1 MKNKKFIVKSFLTLA
16 MSVSMIAAGATL
28 AVNKTAKAADGI
40 TLSSDIQKIID
51 DINASSPS
59 EFSAEYVKDLTIPDG
74 NGTVSGV
81 RVSILASGDTINK
94 KIISDIDVNGLTK
107 DDSFLGIVFD
117 NFGSTPDFYIGMSDL
132 NGDVNFMKL
141 NTIGGDSKANPRG
154 RMTIRK
160 VIGGSW
166 KGEFN
171 IYSSYHG
178 YGVNSHPYP
187 AVAYS
192 RQAYTATPCNIYYD
206 NGLNVLLADKALN
219 SQDGVENSKVV
230 ELLNVQPNMYANYA
244 DPITGEAL
252 VNSTVSSVNLIEGY
266 SYNSV
271 GLNVRLISALNKSF
285 IITNLAGLDLTDPNA
300 AYTADNASLQLKDY
314 SSQLSSHTVIA
325 GAEAKIPEAHFA
337 SRITNAYVADFA
349 GTVNVYGK
357 KRASAAAEYGSYGYA
372 YATAEADLGAAIAT
386 GLTAGSNYIF
396 ANTGDYTLEY
406 VSDSGDKLY
415 VDVNAIENTPKAVAL
430 TAANASV
437 DKTEVAIGDEITVTP
452 SAGYTL
458 YGFGSGAP
466 RAKITIGSNVK
477 YVDLVDGKFT
487 VTADMFDGD
496 ELKLSVAAYSST
508 VNLTVFTKPFGE
520 GNDSVHYTLYEGIP
534 STYYD
539 GASDGTVNVSG
550 FKFTYGL
557 VVDAWK
563 MKLAN
568 ELGNFGYGVEINDG
582 ETVSK
587 HVYKVGNADSNAF
600 AVKGSVV
607 ITPIRLSVTAVE
619 NSAVAYLKGGNI
631 NVSMEYKVPAVQWD
645 NFIGAV
651 GNCTGEIDVKGVFDK
666 GEKPTARPFN
676 YANGVTFKVDLQ
688 KVTEREIDGTNY
700 YIIRLECANLKIEN
714 VKQKYYFGISL
725 LLNCGNGGQV
735 LVNDPSG
742 AFLWT
747 EVDMKT
753 EVEKLYAK
761 YIKTAAPEDH
771 HTTVTVNGTEY
782 YSYITKASTTK
793 LVEYYLAIA

>member
-59 EFSAEYVKDLTIPDG
+59 EYSAEYVKDLTIPDG

-81 RVSILASGDTINK
+81 RVSILAGGDTLNK
-94 KIISDIDVNGLTK
+94 KILSDIDVNGLTK

-117 NFGSTPDFYIGMSDL
+117 NFGGTPDFYIGMSDL

-154 RMTIRK
+154 RMSIRK

-166 KGEFN
+166 KGDFN

-271 GLNVRLISALNKSF
+271 GLNVRLINAKDKSF

-314 SSQLSSHTVIA
+314 SSQLSAHTVIA

-386 GLTAGSNYIF
+386 GLTAGANYTF
-396 ANTGDYTLEY
+396 ANAGDYTLEY

-430 TAANASV
+430 TAVNASV
-437 DKTEVAIGDEITVTP
+437 DKQEVAIGDEITVTP

-458 YGFGSGAP
+458 YGFGAEAP
-466 RAKITIGSNVK
+466 RAKITIGTNVK

-520 GNDSVHYTLYEGIP
+520 GNDSVHYTLYEGVP

-539 GASDGTVNVSG
+539 GAKDGTVNVSG

-557 VVDAWK
+557 VDGAWK
-563 MKLAN
+563 MNLVN
-568 ELGNFGYGVEINDG
+568 ELGNFGYAVEINDG

-587 HVYKVGNADSNAF
+587 HVYKTGVVASNAF
-600 AVKGSVV
+600 AVKGSVL

-619 NSAVAYLKGGNI
+619 NSAVAYLKGGNV

-651 GNCTGEIDVKGVFDK
+651 GNCVGEIDVKGVFDK
-666 GEKPTARPFN
+666 GEKPTGRPFN

-688 KVTEREIDGTNY
+688 KVTEREIGGTNY

-761 YIKTAAPEDH
+761 YIKTTAPEDH

-793 LVEYYLAIA
+793 LVEYHLMAA